1 MTMGACVA
9 AVAFAALASTAG
21 AAVTPTP
28 LQTRPDV
35 DEFAPTALAAY
46 EAWGQVSHA
55 TPNHEDVFGV
65 ARAGGSP
72 FKINAA
78 GTNGY
83 GPSAVQGTASVIYQ
97 QVGRSSNLY
106 YFNMTTHVRSPL
118 VLQVNTPAWEYYGVG
133 SRRYIAF
140 MRLTA
145 TARTLVLYDKAT
157 RVGHKIAT
165 TTKSCNWCLR
175 PNWVGESHLV
185 YTQCSASTDTCQVRV
200 LTLGGQTV
208 TVPRGAVPYSNY
220 SGSMDEETGDVYYIS
235 STKWCGLFVSLNRWN
250 VNGTA
255 VPVSMYDLPEG
266 IDGNNLSLAPNATT
280 PTDEDMLFSQYDCL
294 TDNSDNF
301 QIESVNQSTGSA
313 AADTGPVGSGRQMVG
328 RQTAQLAGTAPSR

>member
-1 MTMGACVA
+1 MGACDA

-78 GTNGY
+78 GTTGY
-83 GPSAVQGTASVIYQ
+83 GPSAVQGTSSVIYQ

-106 YFNMTTHVRSPL
+106 YFNMVTHARSPL
-118 VLQVNTPAWEYYGVG
+118 VVQVNTPAWEYHGVG
-133 SRRYIAF
+133 SKRYVAF

-145 TARTLVLYDKAT
+145 TARTLVLYDKAR

-165 TTKSCNWCLR
+165 TAKGCSWCLS
-175 PNWVGESHLV
+175 PTWVGDSHLL
-185 YTQCSASTDTCQVRV
+185 YTQCSAVNDTCQVRV
-200 LTLGGQTV
+200 LTIGGQTV

-220 SGSMDEETGDVYYIS
+220 SGSMDEATGDVYYIS

-250 VNGTA
+250 INGTA
-255 VPVSMYDLPEG
+255 APVSMYDLPEG
-266 IDGNNLSLAPNATT
+266 IDGNSLSLAPNATT

-301 QIESVNQSTGSA
+301 QIESVSQLTGSA
-313 AADTGPVGSGRQMVG
+313 AASHAPVGAGRQMVG
-328 RQTAQLAGTAPSR
+328 KRTALLAGTAPSR